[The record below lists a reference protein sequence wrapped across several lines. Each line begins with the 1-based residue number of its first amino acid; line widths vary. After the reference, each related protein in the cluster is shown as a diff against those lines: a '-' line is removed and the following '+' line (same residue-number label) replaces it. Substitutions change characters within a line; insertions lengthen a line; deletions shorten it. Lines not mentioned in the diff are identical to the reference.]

1 MEILPTKGLSAEPY
15 LRATVPVY
23 TSTGSYSSAH
33 DNVSKETLFS
43 HIPLSQAE
51 CELAWS
57 QLSCFESIDPPGCF
71 IPSAKVQIR
80 IWENFISIATAAG
93 MDLTGRLSQA
103 DLLRILDELR
113 GEGPAELLS
122 QVLSNV
128 SNRQPDDSFLL
139 DGDKFVQTTGMSCL
153 QARSN
158 GKPIPT
164 SAWLAAWQELVPEAW
179 RSQCQPTA
187 LPEGTYQ
194 LRSGGKE
201 IVSLDGSQSTAGGAA
216 GQAAA
221 GGQQSLGAK
230 RKWHEKFRASKKN

>member
-1 MEILPTKGLSAEPY
+1 MEVLPTKNLSAEPY
-15 LRATVPVY
+15 LRAMVPVY
-23 TSTGSYSSAH
+23 ASTGSYSSAH

-57 QLSCFESIDPPGCF
+57 QLACFESIDPPGCF

-93 MDLTGRLSQA
+93 SNLTGRLSQA

-113 GEGPAELLS
+113 GDGPAELLS
-122 QVLSNV
+122 QVLSDI

-139 DGDKFVQTTGMSCL
+139 DEDKFIATTGLSCL
-153 QARSN
+153 LARSD
-158 GKPIPT
+158 GKAVPT
-164 SAWLAAWQELVPEAW
+164 SEWLAAWQELVPEVW
-179 RSQCQPTA
+179 RSKCQPTA
-187 LPEGTYQ
+187 LPEGTYR
-194 LRSGGKE
+194 LTSGGKE
-201 IVSLDGSQSTAGGAA
+201 IVSLGGSQSAAGAAA

-221 GGQQSLGAK
+221 GQQSLGAK
-230 RKWHEKFRASKKN
+230 RKWHDKFRASKTN